1 MKLLSNTRDLTDWSL
16 AATLMPPYIEEMGF
30 VDIGVA
36 EHWLNSDVACPF
48 FHASNDSSSQIDYF
62 LIAISPGCLLKAEIS
77 IPDMHYLNTSGRI
90 HLELRFT
97 MILPN
102 PCQETLKRAK

>member
-1 MKLLSNTRDLTDWSL
+1 MKLLSNTRDLTEWSS
-16 AATLMPPYIEEMGF
+16 AATLMPLYLEEMGL

-36 EHWLNSDVACPF
+36 EHCLNSDVACPF
-48 FHASNDSSSQIDYF
+48 FHASNDSSSQMDYF
-62 LIAISPGCLLKAEIS
+62 LIAISLGCLLKAEIS
-77 IPDMHYLNTSGRI
+77 IPDIHYLNTSDHT

-102 PCQETLKRAK
+102 PFQETLKRAK